1 MGQRGVDGAGDA
13 DRESRRRRLL
23 ESGDRGADVHQPAH
37 GRVPLAQDLPEARCV
52 VPRGNRTPPADGRTR
67 AGRASS
73 IRVRHAKLTWP
84 HSSALG
90 AGAGSRA
97 RRYKTRPATKEDEMA
112 TDLQTERGIVRVPT
126 GTWRVDPAHSSIGF
140 EIKHLMIATVRG
152 RFTEFEGVVVV
163 AEDVAES
170 RASGVVKAASIDT
183 GHPDRDAHLRSP
195 DFFDV
200 ENYPEIRFES

>member
-1 MGQRGVDGAGDA
+1 
-13 DRESRRRRLL
+13 
-23 ESGDRGADVHQPAH
+23 
-37 GRVPLAQDLPEARCV
+37 
-52 VPRGNRTPPADGRTR
+52 
-67 AGRASS
+67 
-73 IRVRHAKLTWP
+73 
-84 HSSALG
+84 
-90 AGAGSRA
+90 
-97 RRYKTRPATKEDEMA
+97 MA
-112 TDLQTERGIVRVPT
+112 TDLQTERGVVRVPT

-152 RFTEFEGVVVV
+152 RFTEFEGVVVA

-200 ENYPEIRFES
+200 ENYPEIRFESTAIEPLGGPRFRVVGSLTIKSTTREVALESTVEGAQRDPWGNDRVGIRARGSINRKDFGLTWQQSIETGGFVLGDEVRIVIEVSAIRTDD